1 MASGTKLTVLAAMGG
16 NFAIA
21 VMKFVA
27 AAFTGSSAMLSEGIH
42 SMVDTG
48 NAGLLLLGM
57 RLSKRPSDKLHPF
70 GHGKE
75 LYFWS
80 LVVAIMIFGVGGGV
94 SAYEGILHLLHPA
107 PLEDP
112 AWAYWVL
119 ALAALFEGIVLWIA
133 LRQFFA
139 TKPPGQNIWRTIR
152 TAKDPTVFTVLL
164 EDTAAL
170 LGLLTAFLGVWLG
183 HHFANPYFDG
193 AASVVIGL
201 ILGAIAAIL
210 AWESK
215 GLLIGESA
223 DARVV
228 NSIQRLVESDPAVQH
243 ARPPLTMHQGPDHVL
258 VNLDIRF
265 AEGLSAA
272 DIEAAIVRLEQ
283 AVRQAHPE
291 VKQIFI
297 EAASLAPGGRSG
309 QGHKPRSDGPAEAS
323 HPSSPPPT
331 DKHLSDA

>member
-1 MASGTKLTVLAAMGG
+1 MASGTKLTVFAAMGG
-16 NFAIA
+16 NLAIA
-21 VMKFVA
+21 VLKFVA

-42 SMVDTG
+42 SIVDTG

-57 RLSKRPSDKLHPF
+57 RLSKRPPDKLHPF

-94 SAYEGILHLLHPA
+94 SAYEGILHLIRPA

-119 ALAALFEGIVLWIA
+119 GLAVVFEGIVLWIA

-139 TKPPGQNIWRTIR
+139 TKSPGQSVWGAIR

-170 LGLLTAFLGVWLG
+170 LGLLIAFLGVWLG
-183 HHFANPYFDG
+183 HYFANPYFDG

-201 ILGAIAAIL
+201 ILGGIAAIL

-228 NSIQRLVESDPAVQH
+228 QSIQRLVESDPAVQH
-243 ARPPLTMHQGPDHVL
+243 ARPPLTMHLGPDHVL

-265 AEGLSAA
+265 AENLSAA
-272 DIEAAIVRLEQ
+272 DIESAIVRLEQ
-283 AVRQAHPE
+283 AVRRAHPE
-291 VKQIFI
+291 VRQIFI
-297 EAASLAPGGRSG
+297 EAASLAPRR
-309 QGHKPRSDGPAEAS
+309 PERTTP
-323 HPSSPPPT
+323 
-331 DKHLSDA
+331 

>member
-1 MASGTKLTVLAAMGG
+1 MALGTKLTVLAAMGG
-16 NFAIA
+16 NFVIA

-57 RLSKRPSDKLHPF
+57 RLSKRPPDKLHPF

-107 PLEDP
+107 PVEDP

-119 ALAALFEGIVLWIA
+119 ALAAVFEGIVLWIA

-139 TKPPGQNIWRTIR
+139 TKPPNQSVWRTIR

-183 HHFANPYFDG
+183 HYFANPYFDG

-201 ILGAIAAIL
+201 ILGGIAAIL

-228 NSIQRLVESDPAVQH
+228 NSIQRLVESDPAVQQ
-243 ARPPLTMHQGPDHVL
+243 ARPPLTMHLGPDHIL

-265 AEGLSAA
+265 ADDLTAA

-283 AVRQAHPE
+283 AIRQAHPQ
-291 VKQIFI
+291 VRQIFI
-297 EAASLAPGGRSG
+297 EAASLAPRR
-309 QGHKPRSDGPAEAS
+309 KA
-323 HPSSPPPT
+323 
-331 DKHLSDA
+331 L

>member
-1 MASGTKLTVLAAMGG
+1 MASGTKLTVFAAMGG

-21 VMKFVA
+21 VMKFIA

-57 RLSKRPSDKLHPF
+57 RLSQRPPDKLHPF

-119 ALAALFEGIVLWIA
+119 GLAAVFEGIVLWIA

-139 TKPPGQNIWRTIR
+139 TKPPGGPPSST
-152 TAKDPTVFTVLL
+152 
-164 EDTAAL
+164 
-170 LGLLTAFLGVWLG
+170 
-183 HHFANPYFDG
+183 G
-193 AASVVIGL
+193 AH
-201 ILGAIAAIL
+201 
-210 AWESK
+210 E
-215 GLLIGESA
+215 
-223 DARVV
+223 
-228 NSIQRLVESDPAVQH
+228 PAH
-243 ARPPLTMHQGPDHVL
+243 ARNLASPLGERPP
-258 VNLDIRF
+258 
-265 AEGLSAA
+265 
-272 DIEAAIVRLEQ
+272 
-283 AVRQAHPE
+283 
-291 VKQIFI
+291 
-297 EAASLAPGGRSG
+297 RSG
-309 QGHKPRSDGPAEAS
+309 G
-323 HPSSPPPT
+323 
-331 DKHLSDA
+331 